1 MTALQ
6 LKRHKSFLGVSVDP
20 EVFEKIEEK
29 RGDVSRS
36 RYVQQALRWFL
47 EKEKETS
54 DQKKW

>member
-54 DQKKW
+54 DQKK